1 MEKIQAKL
9 VRKYIGVTS
18 LGLSAILYIISGIAF
33 IFWKS
38 EIPLIVR
45 FIVIGYAI
53 ILGVSGILTCLSKFT
68 IPRLLHALMPIG
80 FAVVFVLFMHQM
92 SSLYAFLLGIYILV
106 VGVIKVIDY
115 IILRANRTPG
125 RIMVLISAIIILI
138 LSYPLVFNAEGSV
151 TMAFFHTGV
160 FCVFYGFT
168 LLGDFFVEVSP
179 IKQTNRF
186 KKRMRINLPVF
197 LTMLMPKKAI
207 GYINQL
213 LSVDDDGVIEEQ
225 SFKVD
230 QVPDV
235 EIFVHVTEK
244 GFGTIG
250 HADLYFE
257 GKVYCYGNYDD
268 DSFKLFGSVGDGV
281 LFTVTNRDEYIN
293 FCAKATG
300 DSIFAFGLRLNEAQ
314 KEAIRERLASLF
326 THVYPWE
333 CKLQRYEEKTYSS
346 EQKPDD
352 YASRLYE
359 ATHAK
364 LYKFRDTSFKAYFV
378 LTTNCVKLSDYVI
391 RSTGIAAA
399 NPNGIMSP
407 GEYYEYFD
415 RQYHLKNS
423 IVISKQTY
431 HHDAKIE
438 HE

>member
-207 GYINQL
+207 GILISCLVLMMMGL
-213 LSVDDDGVIEEQ
+213 LKS
-225 SFKVD
+225 KV
-230 QVPDV
+230 
-235 EIFVHVTEK
+235 
-244 GFGTIG
+244 
-250 HADLYFE
+250 
-257 GKVYCYGNYDD
+257 
-268 DSFKLFGSVGDGV
+268 
-281 LFTVTNRDEYIN
+281 
-293 FCAKATG
+293 
-300 DSIFAFGLRLNEAQ
+300 
-314 KEAIRERLASLF
+314 
-326 THVYPWE
+326 
-333 CKLQRYEEKTYSS
+333 
-346 EQKPDD
+346 
-352 YASRLYE
+352 SRL
-359 ATHAK
+359 T
-364 LYKFRDTSFKAYFV
+364 KFQMWRFLF
-378 LTTNCVKLSDYVI
+378 
-391 RSTGIAAA
+391 
-399 NPNGIMSP
+399 M
-407 GEYYEYFD
+407 
-415 RQYHLKNS
+415 
-423 IVISKQTY
+423 
-431 HHDAKIE
+431 
-438 HE
+438 